1 MNAGLCG
8 AAAAGAENCFWLA
21 CGFIQLDTIDP
32 LPGWPPGNPAEILA
46 VALAPTR

>member
-1 MNAGLCG
+1 MLLLSR
-8 AAAAGAENCFWLA
+8 ERRSDVFWLA

-32 LPGWPPGNPAEILA
+32 LPGWPPGNPAAILA